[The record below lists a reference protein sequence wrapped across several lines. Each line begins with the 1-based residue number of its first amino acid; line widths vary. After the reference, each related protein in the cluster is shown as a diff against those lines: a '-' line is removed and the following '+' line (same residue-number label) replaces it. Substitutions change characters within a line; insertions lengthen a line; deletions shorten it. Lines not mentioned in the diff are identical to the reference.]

1 MLVLVGFV
9 SEQDSCS
16 LTCLVVVE
24 QRNQAWAQPGVAAA
38 PLYCSAPIAVAVVE
52 DVSGT
57 AAGPLVA
64 DFAGSEK
71 ERLAAQE
78 TTLQNFDCILVAW
91 VSLACSSFLASE
103 GHSDCARATLSGPFA
118 ERRRAESVVGFE
130 V

>member
-1 MLVLVGFV
+1 M
-9 SEQDSCS
+9 
-16 LTCLVVVE
+16 
-24 QRNQAWAQPGVAAA
+24 
-38 PLYCSAPIAVAVVE
+38 PIAVAVVE
-52 DVSGT
+52 DASGT

-71 ERLAAQE
+71 ERLVAQE
-78 TTLQNFDCILVAW
+78 TTLQNSDCILVAW

-103 GHSDCARATLSGPFA
+103 GHSDCAQATLSGPFA

>member
-1 MLVLVGFV
+1 MLVLVGFA

-16 LTCLVVVE
+16 LACLVVVE
-24 QRNQAWAQPGVAAA
+24 QRNQVWVQPGVAAA
-38 PLYCSAPIAVAVVE
+38 LLYCSAPIAVAVVE
-52 DVSGT
+52 YESGT

-71 ERLAAQE
+71 ERLVAQE
-78 TTLQNFDCILVAW
+78 TTLQNSDCILVAW

-103 GHSDCARATLSGPFA
+103 GHSDCVRVTLSGPFA